1 MNVLN
6 LDGQA
11 AACYDSFARL
21 LIDNKAEIG
30 MEDISNAELFTQ
42 APAILRSLVRISIGA
57 LRAPEEPDNARRLA
71 ALEWFVEW
79 ASREIEGFPEAALSS

>member
-21 LIDNKAEIG
+21 LIDNKAAIG

-42 APAILRSLVRISIGA
+42 APAILSSLVRISIGA
-57 LRAPEEPDNARRLA
+57 LRAPDKQKIIAPTARPLRAMRQKHSFLT
-71 ALEWFVEW
+71 LEF
-79 ASREIEGFPEAALSS
+79 L